1 MHCSN
6 TVLTD
11 HVESFQND
19 ETPRL
24 RIVLVGKRYETLAAF
39 RRCMCIRS
47 IGLSALVD
55 CVPTPI
61 LMIKEMQ
68 LHHTP
73 DGCLLI
79 EDCSYSL
86 GVLYDE

>member
-1 MHCSN
+1 MHCSIS
-6 TVLTD
+6 VLINCD
-11 HVESFQND
+11 GSFQNNA
-19 ETPRL
+19 TPKL
-24 RIVLVGKRYETLAAF
+24 RIALVGKRYETLAAL
-39 RRCMCIRS
+39 RWCMNMCL

-61 LMIKEMQ
+61 LMIEEMR

-79 EDCSYSL
+79 EDCSHSF
-86 GVLYDE
+86 GVLYDD

>member
-1 MHCSN
+1 ML
-6 TVLTD
+6 TV
-11 HVESFQND
+11 HVESLEND
-19 ETPRL
+19 EAPKL
-24 RIVLVGKRYETLAAF
+24 RIIFVGKRYETLAAL
-39 RRCMCIRS
+39 RRCMNMRL

-79 EDCSYSL
+79 EDCSYSF
-86 GVLYDE
+86 GVLYNE